1 MVAENPRPGW
11 GICLRQT
18 RKSFLGLYVHK
29 YKTGVKR
36 EEKGKQGAVK
46 TSHIRKGRDSGR

>member
-1 MVAENPRPGW
+1 MEDALENWSRARHNGW
-11 GICLRQT
+11 WLRT
-18 RKSFLGLYVHK
+18 LGQA
-29 YKTGVKR
+29 GAKR